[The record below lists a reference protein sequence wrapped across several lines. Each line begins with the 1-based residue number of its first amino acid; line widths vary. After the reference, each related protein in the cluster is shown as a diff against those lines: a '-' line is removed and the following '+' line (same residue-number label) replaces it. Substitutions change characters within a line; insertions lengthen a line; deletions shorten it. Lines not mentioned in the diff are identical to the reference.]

1 MPLTTRDRFNLSTT
15 QIELSSQRSAEIVST
30 LQAIIKPF
38 LLRRLKIDVEK
49 DSIPPKKE
57 YLIYAPLTETQ
68 REIYD
73 AIVDG
78 GLRSYLMGGKKAKQ
92 QNVVEVDDGPMK
104 LRSTKYKS
112 GKTKQ
117 AVFDVLDGD
126 DDEYFKLLESGQLD
140 EKTKQKKEEDL
151 GELGRKHQLQAKS
164 VFDVSLPPLD
174 ALLTEPSHSSKEN
187 Q

>member
-1 MPLTTRDRFNLSTT
+1 MVRMCTPSRALLTTCDRFNLSTT
-15 QIELSSQRSAEIVST
+15 QTELSSQRSAEIVGT

-38 LLRRLKIDVEK
+38 LLRRLKVDVEK

-57 YLIYAPLTETQ
+57 YLIYAPLTEPQ

-73 AIVDG
+73 AVVDG
-78 GLRSYLMGGKKAKQ
+78 GLRSYLMNGKKGKHKEA
-92 QNVVEVDDGPMK
+92 VEVEDGPMK

-112 GKTKQ
+112 GKATQ

-140 EKTKQKKEEDL
+140 EKTKRKEEDL
-151 GELGRKHQLQAKS
+151 AELGRKHQLQAKGTPYVPTLAS
-164 VFDVSLPPLD
+164 SLMG
-174 ALLTEPSHSSKEN
+174 
-187 Q
+187 

>member
-1 MPLTTRDRFNLSTT
+1 MVRKGVPSRTLLTSRDRFNLSTT
-15 QIELSSQRSAEIVST
+15 QTELSSQRSAQIVST

-38 LLRRLKIDVEK
+38 LLRRLKSDVER

-78 GLRSYLMGGKKAKQ
+78 GLRSYLMGGKKDKQ
-92 QNVVEVDDGPMK
+92 QRAAEVDDGPMK
-104 LRSTKYKS
+104 LRSANYKT

-140 EKTKQKKEEDL
+140 EKTKRQREEDL
-151 GELGRKHQLQAKS
+151 EELGHKHQLQVKS
-164 VFDVSLPPLD
+164 MF
-174 ALLTEPSHSSKEN
+174 
-187 Q
+187 